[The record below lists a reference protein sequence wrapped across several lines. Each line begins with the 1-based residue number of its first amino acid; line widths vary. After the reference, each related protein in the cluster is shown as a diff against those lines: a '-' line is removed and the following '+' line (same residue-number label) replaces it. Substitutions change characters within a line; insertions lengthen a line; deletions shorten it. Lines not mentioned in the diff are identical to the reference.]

1 MGKGIPGTGGAVEV
15 RESNAGATNKK
26 CTVAVAGGFRI
37 MVMGATL
44 RVDPAHLRT
53 AATAQ
58 AEVGTFVA
66 GLGTG
71 QSMASAGTGVSGLL
85 SEVACQFAG
94 TVFDTAAGTVN
105 DELTAH
111 STNLSAA
118 ADRYHQADEEFAR
131 RLRKF
136 AQ

>member
-1 MGKGIPGTGGAVEV
+1 
-15 RESNAGATNKK
+15 
-26 CTVAVAGGFRI
+26 

-58 AEVGTFVA
+58 ADVGTFVA
-66 GLGTG
+66 GMGTG
-71 QSMASAGTGVSGLL
+71 QSMASASTGVSGLL

-94 TVFDTAAGTVN
+94 TTFDTAADTVN

-118 ADRYHQADEEFAR
+118 ADQYHRTDEEFAR
-131 RLRKF
+131 RLRKL